1 MKLNLFDTHTHL
13 DEEQFDVDRLDVI
26 KRTREKLTGII
37 NPGVDYESSKKAI
50 RLAEDND
57 FIYAAVGW
65 HPEEIGNVNS
75 DEIADQLRPLLSQP
89 KVVAVGEIGLDYY
102 WEENAPKEIQLKGL
116 LAQIEIA
123 KEFNLPVIIHDRD
136 AHGDMLDLVQ
146 SEVGKGLRGVFHC
159 YSGSTEMA
167 KELLK
172 RGFYLGFGG
181 TSTFKNSKNIRE
193 VLKMVPLD
201 RILFE
206 TDAPYMAPTPMRG
219 KRNEPNFTEYTARNA
234 ADFLGVDFE
243 ELINASTENVK
254 RLFTKIK

>member
-1 MKLNLFDTHTHL
+1 MKLNLFDSHTHL
-13 DEEQFDVDRLDVI
+13 DDEQFDVDRLEVI

-37 NPGVDYESSKKAI
+37 NPAVDYESSKKVI
-50 RLAEDND
+50 RLAEEND

-65 HPEEIGNVNS
+65 HPEDIGKVNV
-75 DEIADQLRPLLSQP
+75 DEIKDQLRPLLSHP

-116 LAQIEIA
+116 ITQIELA
-123 KEFNLPVIIHDRD
+123 KEFDLPVIIHDRD

-146 SEVGKGLRGVFHC
+146 SELGKGLRGVFHC

-181 TSTFKNSKNIRE
+181 TSTFKNAKKVRE
-193 VLKMVPLD
+193 VLKMTPLD

-219 KRNEPNFTEYTARNA
+219 KRNEPNFTEYVARNA
-234 ADFLGVDFE
+234 ADCLEIDFD
-243 ELINASTENVK
+243 ELLNISTENVK
-254 RLFTKIK
+254 QLFTKIK

>member
-1 MKLNLFDTHTHL
+1 MKLNLFDSHTHL
-13 DEEQFDVDRLDVI
+13 DDEQFDLDRLEVI
-26 KRTREKLTGII
+26 KRTEEKLMGII
-37 NPGVDYESSKKAI
+37 NPAVDYESSKKI
-50 RLAEDND
+50 IKLAQEHS

-65 HPEEIGNVNS
+65 HPEDIGNVDV
-75 DEIADQLRPLLSQP
+75 DEIKSQLRPLLAHP

-102 WEENAPKEIQLKGL
+102 WKENAPKDIQLKGL
-116 LAQIEIA
+116 IAQIELA
-123 KEFNLPVIIHDRD
+123 KEFDLPVIIHDRD
-136 AHGDMLDLVQ
+136 AHGDMLDLMQ
-146 SEVGKGLRGVFHC
+146 SEVGKNLRGVFHC

-181 TSTFKNSKNIRE
+181 TSTFKNAKKVRE
-193 VLKMVPLD
+193 VLKMTPLD

-206 TDAPYMAPTPMRG
+206 TDAPYLSPVPMRG

-234 ADFLGVDFE
+234 AEFLNIDFE
-243 ELINASTENVK
+243 QLINASTENVK